1 MAVANTICKELK
13 MEKNN
18 KPGELKI
25 NGAAAQNKQKVKS
38 RKKPKR
44 LSRQL
49 MMKIVAMVLVIAFLG
64 GVVGTTAIY
73 LLGRTSQTPGSN
85 IIQYNAIEDLEKER
99 ETLEAAY
106 EKDEEDND
114 SLLQLINI
122 YSELG
127 YSYRGEGDEEK
138 AVSYFLKAAER
149 SLELKENN
157 PAMATSADYLIAG
170 NYAEAGKLDEAEA
183 IIRGVVDKGSDPLTA
198 RIIYAEFLIN
208 KRQDQAGANAQID
221 AALAAATSDGEREYV
236 ESLVEQYK
244 LR

>member
-1 MAVANTICKELK
+1 

-18 KPGELKI
+18 KPAGLKI
-25 NGAAAQNKQKVKS
+25 NGAAAQSKPKAKTGKK
-38 RKKPKR
+38 RKK
-44 LSRQL
+44 LTRQN
-49 MMKIVAMVLVIAFLG
+49 MMKIVALILVVAFLG

-73 LLGRTSQTPGSN
+73 LLGRTNQTPGSN
-85 IIQYNAIEDLEKER
+85 IIQYNAIEDLEKEK
-99 ETLEAAY
+99 ETLEDAY
-106 EKDEEDND
+106 KKDAEDND

-138 AVSYFLKAAER
+138 AVSYFLKAAEY
-149 SLELKENN
+149 SEELKERN